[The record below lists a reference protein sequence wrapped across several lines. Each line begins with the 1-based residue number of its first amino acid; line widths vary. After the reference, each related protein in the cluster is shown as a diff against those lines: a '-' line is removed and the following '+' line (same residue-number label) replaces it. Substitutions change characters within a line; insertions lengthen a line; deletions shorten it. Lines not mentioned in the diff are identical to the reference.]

1 MSLDAL
7 TLARRPELSVTERF
21 AAFVLTFRPAV
32 ILAVLALV
40 VAAGAG
46 LGKLAFKNDYRMFF
60 SSDNAELAAFE
71 RLQKTFNRNDNVL
84 ISVSARDGTLFT
96 RERLQAL
103 AELSARAWH
112 IPAARR
118 VDSLATF
125 QHSYAV
131 GDEIVVEGLASRAA
145 KFGDSDVAR
154 VREVALTDPLV
165 VRRLVNPQGSV
176 AGINVI
182 VEMDDATKDAQVLE
196 IAGQARALA
205 REAAARYPDLQFH
218 VTGAVM
224 LDAAFHDASEQDMKR
239 LTPAM
244 LVLALALLWFFL
256 GSFAASMATLLVIA
270 LSIVVAL
277 GLAGHLGIALSPSSL
292 AAPTVLL
299 TMAVA
304 DSVHFLSAYSI
315 EHERSNDRIA
325 AMRASLAEN
334 LPAVFFT
341 SLATSVSFLSMNFSD
356 APPFRDL
363 GNITAIGVAAAFVL
377 SITLLPAI
385 VTYLPAAPRPPQFRW
400 LQRRLGGLYRL
411 VLARPRALAAGCALV
426 CAGLTALAAHNQLND
441 EYIKYFDTSV
451 EFRRDTDYVNR
462 NLTGVYYLEFP
473 LGAGLEGG
481 VSDPAYLA
489 RVDGF
494 ADWLRAQPEV
504 LHVFSIVDVFK
515 KLNRNMHGDD
525 PRHFRV
531 PDTRALAAQF
541 LLTYELALPQ
551 GLDLSDRVSVDK
563 STARLTATLSNLSSQ
578 QVIELEARAYRWL
591 QDNAPPPMQVRASG
605 PTIMFAHIGQRN
617 IRDMIS
623 GEILSMIVIAL
634 ILVVALRSLRLGLLS
649 LVPVLLPVGVTFG
662 LWQIFVG
669 QIGLA
674 SAVVAAMTLGIL
686 TDDTVHFL
694 KHYADARRSGATTRR
709 AILTSFRQCGPALW
723 ITSLVL
729 VAGFGVLAT
738 SSFAINADLGLLSV
752 IILGVGLLADFVL
765 LPAVLI
771 LFGGKK

>member
-363 GNITAIGVAAAFVL
+363 GNITAIGVAAAFL
-377 SITLLPAI
+377 MSITLLPAI
-385 VTYLPAAPRPPQFRW
+385 VTYLPAVRRPPQFRW
-400 LQRRLGGLYRL
+400 LQRRLGTLYL
-411 VLARPRALAAGCALV
+411 FVLARPRALAAGCTVVCVALT
-426 CAGLTALAAHNQLND
+426 GLALNNTLND
-441 EYIKYFDTSV
+441 EYIKYFGESV
-451 EFRRDTDYVNR
+451 EFRRDTDYVND

-473 LGAGLEGG
+473 LSAGVEGG

-489 RVDGF
+489 RVDRF
-494 ADWLRAQPEV
+494 AEWLRGQPEV

-525 PRHFRV
+525 SRQFRL
-531 PDTRALAAQF
+531 PGSRALAAQYM
-541 LLTYELALPQ
+541 LTYELSLPQ
-551 GLDLSDRVSVDK
+551 GLDLGDRVSVDK
-563 STARLTATLSNLSSQ
+563 STARLTATLSNLSSR
-578 QVIELEARAYRWL
+578 QVIDLDERAYRWL
-591 QDNAPPPMQVRASG
+591 LDNGLPSMQVRASG
-605 PTIMFAHIGQRN
+605 PTIMFANIGQRN
-617 IRDMIS
+617 IHDMIS
-623 GEILSMIVIAL
+623 GEILSMILIGL
-634 ILVVALRSLRLGLLS
+634 ILMAALRSVRLGLLS